1 MVTRSAS
8 WRPCSATRWPSAP
21 RWFSP
26 PARAVEPMRADRH
39 HRRHARLSG
48 LMRCSRTPDPAR
60 IRSGRPGPGAGRCGP
75 VDVGS
80 GQPPGLQER
89 RDQQHAVKAAAQF
102 LPADHL
108 QRRRLRHHVT
118 AQRGVAA
125 ALPRPSRPGRRAPP
139 ATRSGQPG
147 KPGGGHGHGMND
159 GLRRTQRTVAPGG
172 RGQGVSAFNAR
183 LRAGLLCRN
192 CVADSRIAESA
203 SVFAARICSACRLYL
218 RGCRRRLAP
227 ASRES
232 WSCCAAWCRQP
243 ARRSGGLAAMELLI
257 P

>member
-1 MVTRSAS
+1 M
-8 WRPCSATRWPSAP
+8 WPDTGSCANSF
-21 RWFSP
+21 W
-26 PARAVEPMRADRH
+26 PAR
-39 HRRHARLSG
+39 
-48 LMRCSRTPDPAR
+48 T
-60 IRSGRPGPGAGRCGP
+60 RCGP
-75 VDVGS
+75 MRPS
-80 GQPPGLQER
+80 GCRQRSAARPPGTPGPAAR
-89 RDQQHAVKAAAQF
+89 RQSRCPVPAGGPSAA
-102 LPADHL
+102 PPPG
-108 QRRRLRHHVT
+108 HHVT

-159 GLRRTQRTVAPGG
+159 GLRRTQRTVARGG
-172 RGQGVSAFNAR
+172 RAR
-183 LRAGLLCRN
+183 GLCVQCQITRRPPMSQLCRN
-192 CVADSRIAESA
+192 SRIAESA

-257 P
+257 PLGG

>member
-1 MVTRSAS
+1 
-8 WRPCSATRWPSAP
+8 
-21 RWFSP
+21 
-26 PARAVEPMRADRH
+26 MR
-39 HRRHARLSG
+39 
-48 LMRCSRTPDPAR
+48 
-60 IRSGRPGPGAGRCGP
+60 P

-80 GQPPGLQER
+80 GQPPGLQEL

-118 AQRGVAA
+118 AQCGVAA

-159 GLRRTQRTVAPGG
+159 GLQRTQRALAPGG
-172 RGQGVSAFNAR
+172 RGQGLPAFNAR

-192 CVADSRIAESA
+192 YVANSRIAESA
-203 SVFAARICSACRLYL
+203 SALPVACTC
-218 RGCRRRLAP
+218 GVAGRRLAP

-232 WSCCAAWCRQP
+232 WSYRAAWYRQP
-243 ARRSGGLAAMELLI
+243 GRRNGGPAVSAR
-257 P
+257 

>member
-1 MVTRSAS
+1 
-8 WRPCSATRWPSAP
+8 
-21 RWFSP
+21 
-26 PARAVEPMRADRH
+26 MR
-39 HRRHARLSG
+39 
-48 LMRCSRTPDPAR
+48 
-60 IRSGRPGPGAGRCGP
+60 P

-80 GQPPGLQER
+80 GQPPGLQEL

-159 GLRRTQRTVAPGG
+159 GLRRTQRALAPGG
-172 RGQGVSAFNAR
+172 EGKGS
-183 LRAGLLCRN
+183 LRSMP
-192 CVADSRIAESA
+192 D
-203 SVFAARICSACRLYL
+203 Y
-218 RGCRRRLAP
+218 AP
-227 ASRES
+227 ASYVAIMSQIRGSLSLHLLCLSPVPAGLPEGGWLPPAGRAGHTAPRGTAS
-232 WSCCAAWCRQP
+232 RVGAMAARQSPP
-243 ARRSGGLAAMELLI
+243 AEAVTAVDIPPGHENSLMVTGAVPRSAPRCQG
-257 P
+257 